1 MATQSNTFVRKFGK
15 MAIVITVTDWNDFKE
30 LEKYSE
36 NEDPDF
42 LISSMT
48 QNSIYS
54 NGQPSMQHNLFTA
67 EDITEQTKGQG
78 LSAILTGDL
87 VGGSKYD
94 GGFWSYKKCGLTY
107 SEEVSQPKITE

>member
-15 MAIVITVTDWNDFKE
+15 LAIIITVTDWEDFKE
-30 LEKYSE
+30 LEQYSK

-48 QNSIYS
+48 SNSMYS

-67 EDITEQTKGQG
+67 EDITEYTKGQG
-78 LSAILTGDL
+78 LASVLTGNL
-87 VGGSKYD
+87 QGEKYSN
-94 GGFWSYKKCGLTY
+94 GIWSYRKCGLTY
-107 SEEVSQPKITE
+107 AEEISKPKISEQ